1 MVAMLVDS
9 ESTAVGWLVHLVISA
24 GFGAVFAVLVGARA
38 SGLVPA
44 GVLGLGYG
52 VLWWVLGALLI
63 MPARLGMDTF
73 MFNKMAWQSLIGH
86 LIYGLLLGVV
96 FVLLTRRSQH
106 D

>member
-1 MVAMLVDS
+1 M
-9 ESTAVGWLVHLVISA
+9 
-24 GFGAVFAVLVGARA
+24 LVGARA

-73 MFNKMAWQSLIGH
+73 MFNKMAWESLIGH